1 MYKIFVTNMN
11 TMEVETFLYK
21 NKNMA
26 LNRFAGIC
34 NELGYSY
41 TPVNTFEIMLA
52 GGIGHAFRVE
62 LIKE

>member
-1 MYKIFVTNMN
+1 MN